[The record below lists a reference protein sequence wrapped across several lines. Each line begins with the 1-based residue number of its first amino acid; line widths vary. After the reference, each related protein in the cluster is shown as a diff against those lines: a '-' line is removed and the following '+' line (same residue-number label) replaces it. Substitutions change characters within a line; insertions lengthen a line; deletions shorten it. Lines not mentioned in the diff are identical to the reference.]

1 MLTKDIYTGIIT
13 NVSSGTCQL
22 ARRGVRAVQGTGLE
36 NQRSRKGSVGSNPTP
51 SAIQI
56 TWSDTQA
63 AQEDGLLNR

>member
-1 MLTKDIYTGIIT
+1 MCPR
-13 NVSSGTCQL
+13 CQGV
-22 ARRGVRAVQGTGLE
+22 RRGVRAVQGTGLE

-56 TWSDTQA
+56 LWSDTQA